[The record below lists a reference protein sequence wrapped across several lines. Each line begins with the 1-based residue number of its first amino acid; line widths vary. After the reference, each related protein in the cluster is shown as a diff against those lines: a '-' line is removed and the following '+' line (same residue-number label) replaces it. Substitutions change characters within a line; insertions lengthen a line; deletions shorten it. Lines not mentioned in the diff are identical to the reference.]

1 MVGVN
6 RTSLDVAKD
15 VMRRVPL
22 SRSVS
27 PGGFF
32 PMIRTGAGLTMWHV
46 LVLLLLSSPVLAGTL
61 GGEPSDFGNPGPT
74 FTVTT
79 AGAHTV
85 TGSLGPTPT
94 DGQDTFKVTIGSGQS
109 LTSISYSGVTTNG
122 YGQPLNFSLFGCGL
136 SGVSNFNQSFANA
149 TGCTLEYYIG
159 TDFQTSAGAWTVTVN
174 TINTPNSAPTDIILS
189 NSSVSPSAGTNA
201 VVGTLSTSDPN
212 GSDTHTYSLVAG
224 TGSTNNA
231 SFNISGATLR
241 ATNTLAM
248 APGSYSI
255 RVRTTDQAGAFY
267 EEQMTIMVS
276 IYPAVTIT
284 NPLDNLYG
292 YITRVSIGSINNPST
307 YTTPDNQ
314 GGYSDYTAQST
325 TLVRGATNQ
334 TVSVTLGGNDV
345 TGQTIAVFFDWNQ
358 DGDFADAGETI
369 TVLGLPGAIGSAS
382 FGPYNATFTVPA
394 GAVLGTT
401 RMRVVTDW
409 SRDPLSSGNIEY
421 GEAEDYTITMVAP
434 NTPPTLAVNA
444 GLTLL
449 QTAPATPITTAI
461 LSVTDAEQAAAAL
474 TYTVGTAP
482 TKGTLKKSIAVL
494 GAAGTFTQADVDGG
508 LITYTP
514 SGTIDGMDS
523 FSFSV
528 SDGAGGSIGTSIF
541 SITINAPSADLAI
554 TVTDGAATATPG
566 TSATYTIIV
575 SNAGP
580 QPVTGA
586 TLSDTFPAALT
597 GITWT
602 ANFSGGSSGATSGS
616 GAINETINLAAGGS
630 ATYTVIGSIDPAA
643 TGTLTNM
650 ATVTPPAGTAD
661 PNPGNNS
668 GIDTSTLAPVADL
681 SISVTDSLTVVVAGE
696 TVTYTIVLTNLG
708 PSDAVGA
715 IVEDVFPDALTG
727 LTWTGPFSGPISGT
741 INDTINLA
749 VGGTVTYTATGTVNP
764 AATGTLTNTATVS
777 LPGGTTDPNPTNN
790 SATDT
795 DTILSL
801 VTLTVTVNGNG
812 AVNSTPNEIACTPAC
827 TSTKPFG
834 STLTL
839 TAVPGIDSR
848 FSGWSDACLAC
859 GSAPDCLVTFDA
871 TKNCTATFEL
881 LPLVRIDGDQTP
893 YYDIATALA
902 VPQIPATI
910 RVQATPDFV
919 ETITMTNPV
928 AILLRG
934 GYSDVDFTNQTSY
947 TTISGSLK
955 VRVGT
960 LTVERLKIAP

>member
-1 MVGVN
+1 MIGVN
-6 RTSLDVAKD
+6 RSLDVAKD

-22 SRSVS
+22 SRTVS

-32 PMIRTGAGLTMWHV
+32 LMIRTGASLTMWHV
-46 LVLLLLSSPVLAGTL
+46 LVLLLLLSSPVFAGTL

-79 AGAHTV
+79 AGTHTV

-94 DGQDTFKVTIGSGQS
+94 DGQDTFNVTIGSGQS
-109 LTSISYSGVTTNG
+109 LTSISYSGVTMDGNN
-122 YGQPLNFSLFGCGL
+122 QPLNFSLFGCGL

-149 TGCTLEYYIG
+149 TGCTLNYYIS
-159 TDFQTSAGAWTVTVN
+159 TNFQTSAGAWTVTVN
-174 TINTPNSAPTDIILS
+174 TINIPNSAPTDIALS
-189 NSSVSPSAGTNA
+189 DSSVSPSAGTNA

-241 ATNTLAM
+241 ANNTLAM

-267 EEQMTIMVS
+267 EEQMTILVS

-292 YITRVSIGSINNPST
+292 YITRVSIGSINNTST
-307 YTTPDNQ
+307 YTTTDNQ
-314 GGYSDYTAQST
+314 GAYSDYTAQST
-325 TLVRGATNQ
+325 TLVRGTTNQ

-358 DGDFADAGETI
+358 DGDFADAGETV
-369 TVLGLPGAIGSAS
+369 TVLGLPGAIESTS

-409 SRDPLSSGNIEY
+409 SRDPLSSGNIDY

-449 QTAPATPITTAI
+449 QTAPATPITTSL

-494 GAAGTFTQADVDGG
+494 GAAATFTQADVDGG

-514 SGTIDGMDS
+514 SGTVDGMDS
-523 FSFSV
+523 FTFSV
-528 SDGAGGSIGTSIF
+528 SDGAGGNIGSSIF

-554 TVTDGAATATPG
+554 TVTDGAPTATPG
-566 TSATYTIIV
+566 TSATYTITV

-580 QPVTGA
+580 QAVTGA

-597 GITWT
+597 GVTWT
-602 ANFSGGSSGATSGS
+602 ATFNGGASGTASGS
-616 GAINETINLAAGGS
+616 GTINESINLTVGGS
-630 ATYTVIGSIDPAA
+630 ASYTVTGSIDPAA

-727 LTWTGPFSGPISGT
+727 LTWTGPFSGSISGT

-749 VGGTVTYTATGTVNP
+749 VGVTVTYTATGTVDP
-764 AATGTLTNTATVS
+764 AATGTLTNTAMVS
-777 LPGGTTDPNPTNN
+777 LPGGITDPNPMNN

-795 DTILSL
+795 TTVLSL

-827 TSTKPFG
+827 SSTKPLG

-839 TAVPGIDSR
+839 TAVPGIDTR

-859 GSAPDCLVTFDA
+859 GSNLDCLVTFDA

-881 LPLVRIDGDQTP
+881 LPLVSIDNDQTP

-902 VPQIPATI
+902 VPAGPATV
-910 RVQATPDFV
+910 RVQASPVFV

-928 AILLRG
+928 AIVLMG
-934 GYSDVDFTNQTSY
+934 GYTDTVFTYQTDYSF
-947 TTISGSLK
+947 ISGWLK
-955 VRVGT
+955 IKAGK
-960 LTVERLKIAP
+960 LTVEQVKIK